1 MDEREVML
9 KNSINYVK
17 GIMSHYAKSFYFSA
31 QLLPKEKRIA
41 SYCIY
46 GFCRYADNI
55 VDTQRNRTV
64 NELFDELN
72 ALRKELRIAYRTGE
86 SQNPIIQSFVFSALK
101 YKIPIE
107 YPLELINGVEM
118 DLVKNRYN
126 NFEELYL
133 FSYRVAGVVG
143 LMMTH
148 VLGYTDPSAF
158 IYAEKLGIAMQLTN
172 IIRDIKEDKDRG
184 RIYLPIEELKE
195 FGLSEEDIIKER
207 FSENMKEFIKF
218 QVQRARKY
226 YEESSYGIFLLEP
239 ESRFAI
245 LLAMKIYGKIL
256 SKIEENDYNPFNR
269 RVFVPTS
276 EKIKILIRE
285 FLRYKIQQCKRTREC
300 YFKLAEPEQ

>member
-1 MDEREVML
+1 MNNKEIML

-17 GIMSHYAKSFYFSA
+17 SIMSHYAKSFYFSA
-31 QLLPKEKRIA
+31 KLLPKEKRIA

-55 VDTQRNRTV
+55 VDNPRNRTIE
-64 NELFDELN
+64 ELFDELN
-72 ALRKELRIAYRTGE
+72 NLREEIKIAYRTGE
-86 SQNPIIQSFVFSALK
+86 SQNPVVQSFVFAALK

-107 YPLELINGVEM
+107 YPMELINGVEM

-133 FSYRVAGVVG
+133 FAYRVAGVVG

-158 IYAEKLGIAMQLTN
+158 VYAEKLGIAMQLTN
-172 IIRDIKEDKDRG
+172 IIRDIKEDKERG
-184 RIYLPIEELKE
+184 RIYLPLDELKE
-195 FGLSEEDIIKER
+195 FGLSEDDIIKER
-207 FSENMKEFIKF
+207 WSENMREFIKY

-226 YEESSYGIFLLEP
+226 YEDASYGISLLEP

-245 LLAMKIYGKIL
+245 VSAMKIYGEIL
-256 SKIEENDYNPFNR
+256 SKIEENDYNPFNH

-276 EKIKILIRE
+276 EKIKILIKE
-285 FLRYKIQQCKRTREC
+285 FLRYKIKNLKNKNRNR
-300 YFKLAEPEQ
+300 YGDDN